1 MRYAELHCHTN
12 FSFLDGASHADEI
25 VRRAVDLGYS
35 ALGVTD
41 HDGFRG
47 VVKVHEAARYHG
59 LPVVYGTEIGLPRP
73 EPSGDIQSPL
83 EGLQPRELAGPVDS
97 GQQTPMSPRRGR
109 IRRMH
114 GSKPVNIEP
123 TDHLVL
129 LAPDPKGY
137 AAISLFVTKGQY
149 RGEKDRPV
157 YSYADL
163 EAAARHGDLVAL
175 SGCWQG
181 AVARA
186 ATDNDL
192 PGAMRAVSRL
202 REIFGD
208 RFCSSSGITACRRT
222 IRATI

>member
-41 HDGFRG
+41 HDGFVVSSRCTRQLDITVCLWCTGRRSVSRG
-47 VVKVHEAARYHG
+47 
-59 LPVVYGTEIGLPRP
+59 
-73 EPSGDIQSPL
+73 QSPRETFSRPS

-163 EAAARHGDLVAL
+163 ETAARHGDLVAL

-208 RFCSSSGITACRRT
+208 RSCSSSGITACRRT